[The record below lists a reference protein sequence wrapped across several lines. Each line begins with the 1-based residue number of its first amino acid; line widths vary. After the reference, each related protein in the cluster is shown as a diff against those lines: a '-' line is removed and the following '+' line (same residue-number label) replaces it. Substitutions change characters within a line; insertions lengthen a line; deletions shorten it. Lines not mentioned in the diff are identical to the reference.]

1 MLLEGFGSENI
12 STMAFFGCIAVFALT
27 FIVLHYFRNKL
38 PRDGGREF
46 AHQGELSLGKPRGA
60 GIVFVLAFAV
70 VALLMVGKSIEMLIY
85 IVLTAAAMLTGYL
98 DDCAEIPW
106 DEYKK
111 GGLDLIIAI
120 IATVTYIRCNGTTI
134 MVELLNWE
142 WTVPPILFGLAAVI
156 LIWVSINVTNC
167 TDGVDGLL
175 GTLSLVTLGTI
186 YLIGKEV
193 GMANDFSLLILLLV
207 SGIVAY
213 LWFNCTP
220 SILMMGDAGSR
231 AIGFFIALATLMTGR
246 PFLYLL
252 TALVLICDGGA
263 GLAKIALKRI
273 FKISILKN
281 IRTPIHDHVRKNKD
295 WSNTHTVYR
304 FVIVQ
309 ALLCAIAYWLVIA

>member
-1 MLLEGFGSENI
+1 MLLEGFGPETV
-12 STMAFFGCIAVFALT
+12 STMMFLGAAAVFVLT

-60 GIVFVLAFAV
+60 GIVFVFAFAV
-70 VALLMVGKSIEMLIY
+70 VALLMVGRSVEMLIY
-85 IVLTAAAMLTGYL
+85 IALTVAAMLTGYL

-111 GGLDLIIAI
+111 GGLDMIIAI
-120 IATVTYIRCNGTTI
+120 IAAVTYIRCNGTTVTI
-134 MVELLNWE
+134 ELIGWE
-142 WTVPPILFGLAAVI
+142 WTVPPILFGLAAVV

-186 YLIGKEV
+186 YLIGKQV
-193 GMANDFSLLILLLV
+193 GMANDFSLLILLML
-207 SGIVAY
+207 SGIAAY

-231 AIGFFIALATLMTGR
+231 AIGFFIALASLMTGR

-309 ALLCAIAYWLVIA
+309 TIFCVIAYWLVAR

>member
-1 MLLEGFGSENI
+1 MLLEGLGPENI
-12 STMAFFGCIAVFALT
+12 STMAFISIFAVFALT
-27 FIVLHYFRNKL
+27 FIAMHCFRNKL

-60 GIVFVLAFAV
+60 GIMFVLAFAI
-70 VALLMVGKSIEMLIY
+70 VALVTVGKSVEMLIY
-85 IVLTAAAMLTGYL
+85 IALTVAAMLTGYL

-120 IATVTYIRCNGTTI
+120 IAAVTYIRCNGTTI
-134 MVELLNWE
+134 MIELLGLE
-142 WTVPPILFGLAAVI
+142 WTVPPILYGFAAVI
-156 LIWVSINVTNC
+156 LIWVSINVVNC

-175 GTLSLVTLGTI
+175 GTLSLITMGTI
-186 YLIGKEV
+186 YLIGVKV
-193 GMANDFSLLILLLV
+193 GMAKEFGLLILLLI
-207 SGIVAY
+207 SGITAY

-252 TALVLICDGGA
+252 TALVMIVDGGA

-281 IRTPIHDHVRKNKD
+281 IRTPIHDHVRKNKS

-309 ALLCAIAYWLVIA
+309 TLLCAIAYWLVIA